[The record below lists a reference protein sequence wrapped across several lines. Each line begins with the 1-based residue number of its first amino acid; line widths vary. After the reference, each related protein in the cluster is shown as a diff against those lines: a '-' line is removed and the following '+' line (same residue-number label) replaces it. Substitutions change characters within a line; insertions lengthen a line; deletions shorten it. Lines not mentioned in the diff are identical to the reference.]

1 MQCVR
6 VLIVSILIILGGP
19 AAIAPAGGGAVDE
32 LPRRAGALGIRGTW
46 STDEEPSFVVDDVI
60 AGSLAEQAGFRAGD
74 RVLRLGGGPLS
85 GVGAPFA
92 GVRAGEPMELE
103 ILGEDGIIRVAS
115 FIAPDDREVLE
126 GSVVRYGSVAVPDG
140 YRLRTIVTEPIDSP
154 RAVAGRHPALL
165 FVQGIYCSSIDRPR
179 NVDAVDTRIVHA
191 MARAGFVTMRVDK
204 PGLGD
209 SEGPDCSSIDF
220 STELAGFE
228 AALRQLAAMPS
239 VDPDRI
245 YIFGHSMGG
254 VMAPYLSAAV
264 SVRGS
269 IVYGTLVRT
278 WFEYQLENSRWQM
291 ELAGYP
297 DGLVNQAIA
306 AEARLNAA
314 VLVEKQTF
322 GEAWDRWPELRQVP
336 QGTMVGPEHLA
347 TRHVRFFHEL
357 QDLNLAE
364 AWEKSQGA
372 VLAIWGSHDFVCVRE
387 DHERIAAIV
396 DRRSPGTGRFLE
408 LDRAGHAFTRH
419 ESIQAAMSAMGQGE
433 FAEDLPGIFIE
444 WIEALEAG

>member
-154 RAVAGRHPALL
+154 RAVAGRHPAFL
-165 FVQGIYCSSIDRPR
+165 FVQGIYCSSIDRHR

-204 PGLGD
+204 PGLGY
-209 SEGPDCSSIDF
+209 SEWPDCSSIDF

-245 YIFGHSMGG
+245 YIFGHS
-254 VMAPYLSAAV
+254 
-264 SVRGS
+264 
-269 IVYGTLVRT
+269 I
-278 WFEYQLENSRWQM
+278 
-291 ELAGYP
+291 
-297 DGLVNQAIA
+297 
-306 AEARLNAA
+306 
-314 VLVEKQTF
+314 
-322 GEAWDRWPELRQVP
+322 
-336 QGTMVGPEHLA
+336 
-347 TRHVRFFHEL
+347 
-357 QDLNLAE
+357 
-364 AWEKSQGA
+364 GA
-372 VLAIWGSHDFVCVRE
+372 VPAIRAIHDFVCVRE